1 MAEPPHLPPDEL
13 GLPPVVPPSGK
24 YIAQLFI
31 VPGLI
36 VAGAVS
42 VLLFFSWMASGPR
55 TPEGFLAGLRNINPE
70 IRWRA
75 ASDLAQVLMRDP
87 ELAANAN
94 FGLDLAVQLKD
105 ALPAM
110 RKDTPPASPETA
122 AARGQFM
129 MQRSEVRYLAACLGH
144 MSTPVGAKV
153 LCDVATQVI
162 SPDPKTDALLRR
174 QAVWA
179 LGEMGHNRKRFTSLS
194 QEKQDQ
200 VLAELT
206 RIGAGAGDREEWA
219 RSAEE
224 SLRGKSSG
232 GVIAALAKCAASND
246 PFVRKEA
253 ALALSFWEGSA
264 EENILAN
271 EALMRL
277 TRDDGHGT
285 VIEITKED
293 EI

>member
-1 MAEPPHLPPDEL
+1 MAEPPHLPPEEP

-75 ASDLAQVLMRDP
+75 ASDLAQVLMRDND
-87 ELAANAN
+87 LAANAE
-94 FGLDLAVQLKD
+94 FGLDLASRLED

-110 RKDTPPASPETA
+110 RKETPPASPETA
-122 AARGQFM
+122 GARGEFM

-153 LCDVATQVI
+153 LCEIATQAI

-179 LGEMGHNRKRFTSLS
+179 LGEMGHNRKRFMSLS
-194 QEKQDQ
+194 KEKQDQ
-200 VLAELT
+200 VLAEMA
-206 RIGAGAGDREEWA
+206 RIAAGAGDRAEWA
-219 RSAEE
+219 RLAEE
-224 SLRGKSSG
+224 SIHGKSSG
-232 GVIAALAKCAASND
+232 GVIAALAKCATADD
-246 PFVRKEA
+246 PFLRKEA

-264 EENILAN
+264 EENTLAD

-277 TRDDGHGT
+277 TRDDGHGK
-285 VIEITKED
+285 VIEVTKED